1 MKKILAV
8 ALLST
13 FVAAPVLAADNTGK
27 AYIGADLGSATYS
40 NVSPFPNPGMFRIA
54 GGYHFSPMIAAEIGY
69 TYFGESK
76 VTIGPDSATL
86 NASSFQFAVVGSL
99 PLNAQFDLIGKL
111 GLAANS
117 AKSSNTLGYSYSAS
131 QSSVLF
137 GVGAQYH
144 VNSQFAV
151 RAQYEDYGN
160 FENVSSPMK
169 ATTISLG
176 VTYDF

>member
-1 MKKILAV
+1 MKKIALI
-8 ALLST
+8 ALLTT
-13 FVAAPVLAADNTGK
+13 FAATPALADNTGK
-27 AYIGADLGSATYS
+27 AYLGADLGSATYS

-54 GGYHFSPMIAAEIGY
+54 GGYHFNPMFAAEIGY
-69 TYFGESK
+69 TYFGEST
-76 VTIGPDSATL
+76 VTGPLGSATL
-86 NASSFQFAVVGSL
+86 NASSFQVAVVGSL

-117 AKSSNTLGYSYSAS
+117 AKASNTLGTSTSTS

-144 VNSQFAV
+144 VNSQLAV

-169 ATTISLG
+169 ATTFSLG